1 MNLSPSE
8 QIELNKNIK
17 LTQERI
23 AQIEIDY
30 QKSLAEAQ
38 TMRERGVKNPEIK
51 SFLND
56 IKREYNNNLSYST
69 GKLAGYQQALVELEK
84 NANITYGEIEQSA
97 SRYAAYQQELAT
109 GEAERLRKEKSYRLE
124 QERLTKD
131 TKITEDTQRAKAVQD
146 MLNAQAR
153 EGDMQR
159 QNVVLDMQGAIE
171 RESKKEQLSN
181 LQTKA
186 VDIKSLNLAP
196 FQSSPE
202 YYLKGW
208 NPTDYGNINKI
219 SQLQSDNT
227 YVSRTTKEI
236 PRIVK
241 DYHGNVF
248 AEYKSGRILIE
259 QGQSFLP
266 QDIVKEDVKKTKGL
280 LPSQKEF
287 LGYDTYGKPVYKTTI
302 EQPSSVMDVWKPE
315 YEKEKKYLFPV
326 SQFLSNIFGTKEST
340 VSPIMKVGTISPTE
354 SPFKTFGELQTTQ
367 DIDKLVKEQSII
379 GKYNKQYTE
388 TYEMIN
394 KKVSEGKINVE
405 EANKLLE
412 SKSQDININLNKEL
426 EKIKTPQR
434 YITEPTNINIK
445 ELATTGVEMASLL
458 NPATASLMGAYKFS
472 KLPTTDEYTYYN
484 PKTGKTETVYPTEK
498 ASFMEKAEATSFLV
512 LGGLSAGAKTRKLA
526 KEIVEEELSLASK
539 QPIGFKEIQAIGREG
554 EATKV
559 VMKGGSTF
567 RGLKTNIEV
576 TGKVYPLPGDKTGKA
591 FIMPSGT
598 GEARISGETSFTLF
612 GKGQPTYIAGI
623 QEFEVGAKGVTFN
636 IGKGELSGITDLGLG
651 ISKVSSIKGRA
662 FGTIGTGTSIPTE
675 GTSIIYTTEE
685 VSPYLNFPSPN
696 IKYLS
701 ERQIKKQSKELA
713 EGFVKGYQTG
723 GEITKELT
731 TAKSMQLKK
740 DLFFTVTEKGD
751 IGLTKV
757 IYPKAETEINIFRGG
772 GTKTPLSKTFQVT
785 EEKGILGI
793 SKIIEKP
800 VSKITKSLSEGIIKQ
815 IPKETISPFFAGSV
829 LIEKEGKL
837 GEGNRFGN
845 LIGTGRIGSLGVTG
859 KFGDLGVTE
868 TGFEGLEVSELA
880 KTKTRTEQETKTR
893 EKESLVSATSLLTG
907 LTIKTSEEF
916 KQPSAL
922 AQPSRQKE
930 ATKQK
935 QESLLVIS
943 PQPIKLTPR
952 ITYPEEFGWGF
963 GVGLPRR
970 EKGKKREQNAYLPQ
984 VYRDATKRMKAHWE
998 TISKTPM
1005 TKQSALSESAREVDN
1020 AISSRGRVIKTK
1032 GKPIDTGEDYFGVN
1046 RQKFRTY
1053 SQKGG
1058 VKRQLP
1064 NSFIEKRAYRLD
1076 SPNETKT
1083 IQREKRKS
1091 IDIKR
1096 MFGI

>member
-1 MNLSPSE
+1 MASYGSIKKPGTYEKVKPVSGVVGGGGSGGVFTPSGQNILLPPE
-8 QIELNKNIK
+8 QKP
-17 LTQERI
+17 LTEEQTKEFL
-23 AQIEIDY
+23 QKEIEIR
-30 QKSLAEAQ
+30 QAGGEGTKIEGGFLSLYK
-38 TMRERGVKNPEIK
+38 TPEID
-51 SFLND
+51 LQ
-56 IKREYNNNLSYST
+56 RE
-69 GKLAGYQQALVELEK
+69 KAVA
-84 NANITYGEIEQSA
+84 
-97 SRYAAYQQELAT
+97 
-109 GEAERLRKEKSYRLE
+109 
-124 QERLTKD
+124 D
-131 TKITEDTQRAKAVQD
+131 MQRAKAIEDLKAKEKEALIRQQYQ
-146 MLNAQAR
+146 AQTIDLR
-153 EGDMQR
+153 TGQSQR
-159 QNVVLDMQGAIE
+159 QDYINRQIE
-171 RESKKEQLSN
+171 LMNQQRQDSIN
-181 LQTKA
+181 
-186 VDIKSLNLAP
+186 
-196 FQSSPE
+196 
-202 YYLKGW
+202 
-208 NPTDYGNINKI
+208 TDYYKKYNIDTFKQKSI
-219 SQLQSDNT
+219 SKPDEQG
-227 YVSRTTKEI
+227 VSTIIREKEI
-236 PRIVK
+236 PQVVRDTK
-241 DYHGNVF
+241 GNVYF
-248 AEYKSGRILIE
+248 KYKDGSKILIDQLYTE
-259 QGQSFLP
+259 APDYLNQAK
-266 QDIVKEDVKKTKGL
+266 VKGD
-280 LPSQKEF
+280 F
-287 LGYDTYGKPVYKTTI
+287 LGYDTYGKPVYKTTKEI
-302 EQPSSVMDVWKPE
+302 KQPSSEMGVWNPR
-315 YEKEKKYLFPV
+315 YEKEYYQKPSSQIAKEFFGILGQDIKKIVGREELNLVNPFEAFKGSGKRISETLEPV
-326 SQFLSNIFGTKEST
+326 SLTLSNK
-340 VSPIMKVGTISPTE
+340 
-354 SPFKTFGELQTTQ
+354 PFKTFEELIGKTKEPRKTLGELQEKQ
-367 DIDKLVKEQSII
+367 DIEILAKQQPII
-379 GKYNKQYTE
+379 EKYNKKYTE

-394 KKVSEGKINVE
+394 KKVSEGKIDVN

-412 SKSQDININLNKEL
+412 SKSKDININLNKEL
-426 EKIKTPQR
+426 SKIKIPQR
-434 YITEPTNINIK
+434 YYK
-445 ELATTGVEMASLL
+445 EGEQTGDVIASLSKTGVESASLL

-484 PKTGKTETVYPTEK
+484 KQTGKTETVYPTEK